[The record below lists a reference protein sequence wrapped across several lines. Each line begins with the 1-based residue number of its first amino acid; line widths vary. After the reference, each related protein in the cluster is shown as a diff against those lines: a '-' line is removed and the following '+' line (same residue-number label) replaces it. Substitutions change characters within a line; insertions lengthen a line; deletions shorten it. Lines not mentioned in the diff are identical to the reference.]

1 MATDPLINEQQ
12 LIDAAVD
19 VETIEDFV
27 NENMDITSRLGASYR
42 SLNKISTDTAAHIQ
56 TVLDG
61 GGLLPL
67 SKVPFE
73 ETTVETLLNQWQE
86 TSAGNY
92 KQLYRRSFTF
102 PLLPIGYSTIDIGIN
117 GSVMEQNSVRIIGT
131 MWKAGLSNYF
141 MLPYAKIDTAEY
153 VRVYLTGQ
161 NLTIQNNSEN
171 FEDYSATIEI
181 IYARTALAST
191 PDPVGVAGPA
201 GASGDPLTKTF
212 DSINED
218 EQLLVN
224 QFWQTSVSGKK
235 PLYHKV
241 FAISA
246 LPNTTFMNIAHG
258 LTLADL
264 VPGSLEIRGAASN
277 AGQSMSLPH
286 FSLAGG
292 NVSLEVNGSNIFIQT
307 ESDRSGLSGFVE
319 LVYAKTAD
327 SEV

>member
-27 NENMDITSRLGASYR
+27 NENMDITSRLGANYR
-42 SLNKISTDTAAHIQ
+42 SLAKISTDTAAHIQ

-67 SKVPFE
+67 NKSLMNSVE
-73 ETTVETLLNQWQE
+73 ETLWNQWHE
-86 TSAGNY
+86 TSSGLF
-92 KQLYRRSFTF
+92 KQLYRRTITVPSV
-102 PLLPIGYSTIDIGIN
+102 INGYTTYNIGIN
-117 GSVMEQNSVRIIGT
+117 GVYFEPDSVRISGVMHQVGT
-131 MWKAGLSNYF
+131 SNWDILPHINLSTSRF
-141 MLPYAKIDTAEY
+141 
-153 VRVYLTGQ
+153 VRVYMTGQ
-161 NLTIQNNSEN
+161 NLTLQSNYDFS
-171 FEDYSATIEI
+171 DYTATVQV
-181 IYARTALAST
+181 IYAKTTQTGIA
-191 PDPVGVAGPA
+191 DPVGIAGPA
-201 GASGDPLTKTF
+201 GATGDPLTKTF

-224 QFWQTSVSGKK
+224 QFWQTSASGKK

-258 LTLADL
+258 VTLADL

-277 AGQSMSLPH
+277 SGQSISLPH

>member
-42 SLNKISTDTAAHIQ
+42 SLAKISTDTAAHIQ

-67 SKVPFE
+67 NKSLMNAVE
-73 ETTVETLLNQWQE
+73 ETLWNCWHE
-86 TSAGNY
+86 TSSGLF
-92 KQLYRRSFTF
+92 KQLYRRTV
-102 PLLPIGYSTIDIGIN
+102 TISSVISGLSQQTMGIN
-117 GSVMEQNSVRIIGT
+117 GQYFELGSVRMSGT
-131 MWKAGLSNYF
+131 MWKTGTSNFYNLSYINYSGTRF
-141 MLPYAKIDTAEY
+141 VSL
-153 VRVYLTGQ
+153 YLTGQ
-161 NLTIQNNSEN
+161 YVSLYSNYDFS
-171 FEDYSATIEI
+171 DHSATVQV
-181 IYARTALAST
+181 IYAKTTQTGIA
-191 PDPVGVAGPA
+191 DPVGIAGPA
-201 GASGDPLTKTF
+201 GATGDPLTKTF

-224 QFWQTSVSGKK
+224 QFWQTSASGKK

-258 LTLADL
+258 VTLADL

-277 AGQSMSLPH
+277 SGQSISLPH